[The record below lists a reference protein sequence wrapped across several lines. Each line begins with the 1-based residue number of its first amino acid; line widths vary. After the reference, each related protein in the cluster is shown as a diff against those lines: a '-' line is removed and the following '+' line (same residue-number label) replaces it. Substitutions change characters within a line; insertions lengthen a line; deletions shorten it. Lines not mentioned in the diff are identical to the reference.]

1 MASVLIPE
9 IEESSW
15 DNEMTLKRFQDCP
28 KRKIW
33 D

>member
-1 MASVLIPE
+1 MDSVLIPE
-9 IEESSW
+9 NEESSW